1 MYLDA
6 CFRLVLN
13 VAKLYKVDE
22 SFDHSLFKHSSCA
35 FGVFDGVHLGHQY
48 LLSCAKKTAQYNGG
62 KSIALTFDIDPDEIF
77 HPNRLRK
84 LMSNERR
91 LEALLNSGVDAV
103 VALPF
108 TKSFSSLS
116 PEEFLRETFNGYAPS
131 NLHVGL
137 DFHFG
142 AKAAGSVA
150 DLAEWGAA
158 VGTHIDA
165 HNLQSADGAPITAT
179 RIRLLLMEHDLDEAQ
194 RLLGRRFFMVEKVRP
209 GRGEGAD
216 MGFSTANLFIE
227 PNRRVLAEGVYSAYA
242 TVEGKRYRAAVS
254 MGVSPV
260 FADKT
265 DATCEV
271 HILDF
276 DQNIY
281 GEYIEVEFVEY
292 LRPMIKFD
300 STEELIKTVMGNI
313 DYCRNNLPL

>member
-77 HPNRLRK
+77 HPDRLRK

-194 RLLGRRFFMVEKVRP
+194 RLLGRRFSMVERVRP

-254 MGVSPV
+254 MGISPV

>member
-1 MYLDA
+1 M
-6 CFRLVLN
+6 
-13 VAKLYKVDE
+13 AKLYKADE
-22 SFDHSLFKHSSCA
+22 LFDHSLFKNSSCA

-48 LLSCAKKTAQYNGG
+48 LLNCAQKTAQYNGG

-77 HPNRLRK
+77 HPERLRK

-91 LEALLNSGVDAV
+91 LETLLQSGVDAV

-108 TKSFSSLS
+108 TREFASLS
-116 PEEFLRETFNGYAPS
+116 PSDFLLQTFNGFAPS

-142 AKAAGSVA
+142 AKAAGSVV

-165 HNLQSADGAPITAT
+165 HNLQSAEGSPITAT

-194 RLLGRRFFMVEKVRP
+194 KLLGRRFSMIEKVRQ

-242 TVEGKRYRAAVS
+242 IVDGKRYRAAVS

-265 DATCEV
+265 DSTCEV

-292 LRPMIKFD
+292 LRPMIKFE

-313 DYCRNNLPL
+313 DYCRNSLAL

>member
-13 VAKLYKVDE
+13 VAKLYKVNE

-91 LEALLNSGVDAV
+91 LETLLNSGVDAV

-194 RLLGRRFFMVEKVRP
+194 RLLGRRFSMVEKVRP

>member
-116 PEEFLRETFNGYAPS
+116 PEEFLLETFNGYAPS

-194 RLLGRRFFMVEKVRP
+194 RLLGRRFSMVEKVRP

>member
-1 MYLDA
+1 M
-6 CFRLVLN
+6 
-13 VAKLYKVDE
+13 
-22 SFDHSLFKHSSCA
+22 
-35 FGVFDGVHLGHQY
+35 
-48 LLSCAKKTAQYNGG
+48 LSCAMKTAQANGG
-62 KSIALTFDIDPDEIF
+62 RSIALTFDIDPDEIF
-77 HPNRLRK
+77 HPERLRK

-91 LEALLNSGVDAV
+91 LNALLNSGVDAV

-108 TKSFSSLS
+108 TRTFSSLS
-116 PEEFLRETFNGYAPS
+116 PDDFLRETFNGFAPS

-142 AKAAGSVA
+142 SKAAGSVA
-150 DLAEWGAA
+150 DLAEWGAH

-165 HNLQSADGAPITAT
+165 HNLRSAEGAPITAT
-179 RIRLLLMEHDLDEAQ
+179 RIRLLLMDHDLDEAQ
-194 RLLGRRFFMVEKVRP
+194 RLLGRRFSMVEKVRP

-242 TVEGKRYRAAVS
+242 IVEGQRYRAAVS

-260 FADKT
+260 FSDKT

-276 DQNIY
+276 DKDIY

-300 STEELIKTVMGNI
+300 STEELIKTVLGNI
-313 DYCRNNLPL
+313 EYCRTSLEL

>member
-194 RLLGRRFFMVEKVRP
+194 RLLGRRFSMVEKVRP

-227 PNRRVLAEGVYSAYA
+227 PNRCVLAEGVYSAYA

>member
-116 PEEFLRETFNGYAPS
+116 PEEFLRKTFNGYAPS

-194 RLLGRRFFMVEKVRP
+194 RLLGRRFSMVEKVRP